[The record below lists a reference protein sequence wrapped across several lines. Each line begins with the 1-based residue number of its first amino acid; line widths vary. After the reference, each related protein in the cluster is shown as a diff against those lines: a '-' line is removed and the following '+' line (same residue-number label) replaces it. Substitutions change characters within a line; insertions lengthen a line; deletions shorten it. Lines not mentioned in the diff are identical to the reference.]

1 MPGNEERPAG
11 AQPDEDASRSHPS
24 PDDPLRERLLESE
37 PAWTGRLLE
46 VRVETRER
54 ADGARVRR
62 EVIVHPGAVAILA
75 LDGIGRLILV
85 RQFRAPADR
94 SLLEIP
100 AGTLDRDPVNGA
112 LEEPGVAAR
121 RELEEETGLRA
132 ARWERLGGFWTAPGF
147 ATEFI
152 HLYLATDL
160 QPAGSGRAG
169 PDEDEHLEL
178 VRLPWRE
185 AVAAVERGEL
195 TDAKTIIG
203 LLWLARRPGG

>member
-1 MPGNEERPAG
+1 MPDDEVRPPPG
-11 AQPDEDASRSHPS
+11 PLG
-24 PDDPLRERLLESE
+24 DPLRERLVDSE
-37 PAWTGRLLE
+37 LAWAGRLLE

-54 ADGARVRR
+54 PDGTRVRR
-62 EVIVHPGAVAILA
+62 EVIAHPGAVAIVA
-75 LDGIGRLILV
+75 LDDAGRLILV

-100 AGTLDRDPVNGA
+100 AGTLDRDPASGMV
-112 LEEPGVAAR
+112 EEPELAAR

-152 HLYLATDL
+152 HLYLATSL
-160 QPAGSGRAG
+160 TPAGGDRAG
-169 PDEDEHLEL
+169 PDEDEQLEL
-178 VRLPWRE
+178 VRLPWRR

-195 TDAKTIIG
+195 GDAKTVIG
-203 LLWLARRPGG
+203 LLWLARRLGG